1 MHCQS
6 YGRKLETPDGALFLG
21 PLCVA
26 LDVGARFGDAIH
38 SCFGDLTP
46 EAALAIRTS
55 HQETESEPSLRLL
68 ANAQRPVFFFACV
81 FAGVPFSPDSFS
93 GPPLFR
99 CRRNPLQ
106 AAHKRPQN
114 LR

>member
-46 EAALAIRTS
+46 EAALASRTS
-55 HQETESEPSLRLL
+55 HQKTESEPSLRLL
-68 ANAQRPVFFFACV
+68 ANRTAALSFFHV
-81 FAGVPFSPDSFS
+81 VGFSARMRLSRDTTLTSVT
-93 GPPLFR
+93 G
-99 CRRNPLQ
+99 
-106 AAHKRPQN
+106 
-114 LR
+114 